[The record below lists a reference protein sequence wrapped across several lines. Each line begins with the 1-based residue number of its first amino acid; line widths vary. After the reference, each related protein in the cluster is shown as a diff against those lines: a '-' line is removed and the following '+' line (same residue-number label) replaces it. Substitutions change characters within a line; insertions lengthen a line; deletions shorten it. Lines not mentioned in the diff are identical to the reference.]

1 MITSRFFLENKEVI
15 GLWVIYAIVMLLA
28 YCIIETVIN
37 SIVSKIKRARRIKRR
52 KMQRQNEFYRL
63 ANKARVLANR
73 ARVSSQIRAVMSVEL

>member
-15 GLWVIYAIVMLLA
+15 GLWMIYAIIMLLV

-63 ANKARVLANR
+63 ANKARV
-73 ARVSSQIRAVMSVEL
+73 SSQIRAVMSAEI

>member
-1 MITSRFFLENKEVI
+1 MNARFFIENSEVI
-15 GLWVIYAIVMLLA
+15 GLWMIYAIVMLLV

-63 ANKARVLANR
+63 ANKARV
-73 ARVSSQIRAVMSVEL
+73 SSQIRAVMSMEV

>member
-15 GLWVIYAIVMLLA
+15 GLWMIYAILMLLA

-52 KMQRQNEFYRL
+52 KIQRQNEFYRL
-63 ANKARVLANR
+63 ANKARV
-73 ARVSSQIRAVMSVEL
+73 SSQIRAVMSMEV

>member
-15 GLWVIYAIVMLLA
+15 GLWMIYAIVMLLA

-52 KMQRQNEFYRL
+52 KMQRQNELYIL
-63 ANKARVLANR
+63 ANK
-73 ARVSSQIRAVMSVEL
+73 ARVSSQIRAVMSMEV

>member
-15 GLWVIYAIVMLLA
+15 GLWMIYAIVMLLA
-28 YCIIETVIN
+28 YCIIETIIN

-63 ANKARVLANR
+63 ANKARV
-73 ARVSSQIRAVMSVEL
+73 SSQIRAVMSMEV

>member
-1 MITSRFFLENKEVI
+1 MNARFFIENSEVI
-15 GLWVIYAIVMLLA
+15 GLWMIYAIVMLLA

-63 ANKARVLANR
+63 ANKARV
-73 ARVSSQIRAVMSVEL
+73 SSQIRAVMSMEV